1 MTAYATRAPLQLIN
15 NPHMMSEPSR
25 GGRRRS
31 SRLEDKED
39 APFAN
44 GIVHD
49 PEPVKGRQNITG
61 KQGKGSVNGAGAKA
75 AAKRKP
81 EPSYDEEYDGFAF
94 TRTRAK
100 KAKAEAVLAS
110 TAEEP
115 RQEERAEPAPT
126 RKTKKQVT
134 NSPSVAPVENEEKP
148 AKRRSAR
155 HSGEHE
161 SSNPPALPVK
171 KRRKDRASSELRPE
185 HGGEGSHTDNEP
197 SRQEP
202 RQEHTQ
208 PIEVTFDAT
217 KIALPFADTP
227 IIRRNK
233 EMRKTNASRRS
244 SLGMRGRRASS
255 LIDTG
260 KSNAMPHD
268 EVETSE
274 FYKHIASD
282 GLSEPRRM
290 KQLLTWCATRALG
303 EKPLFS
309 TEDGNARLAAR
320 EIQSQLL
327 KDFSTKSE
335 MSDWFS
341 RNDSTSEPSLP
352 KPNPMNV
359 SNLAKI
365 QDLEQQIARLQ
376 AERQTW
382 ESLLRPP
389 PDSAVLL
396 PPLPLD
402 PPAPSTIDSNLLS
415 DPSQT
420 AALETLQS
428 STSDFQPSLSAVTSS
443 RLQGINQN
451 LEFEVDKFAHNVHA
465 LGAYKDAAER
475 MAHDVLGMSA
485 EALEKRHQEG
495 KARAA
500 GEGGEPGMRDVLRG
514 LSRVIDR

>member
-1 MTAYATRAPLQLIN
+1 
-15 NPHMMSEPSR
+15 MMSEPSR

-49 PEPVKGRQNITG
+49 SEPVKGRQSTTV
-61 KQGKGSVNGAGAKA
+61 KQGKASVNGAGVKS
-75 AAKRKP
+75 AAKRQLAW
-81 EPSYDEEYDGFAF
+81 DEEADGFAF

-115 RQEERAEPAPT
+115 RQEEQAEPAPT
-126 RKTKKQVT
+126 RKSKKKAT
-134 NSPSVAPVENEEKP
+134 GSPSAAPVENGGET
-148 AKRRSAR
+148 ARRRSTR

-161 SSNPPALPVK
+161 NADPPALPVK
-171 KRRKDRASSELRPE
+171 KRRKDRASSELKPD
-185 HGGEGSHTDNEP
+185 HGGERSHMDNERARKDP
-197 SRQEP
+197 Q
-202 RQEHTQ
+202 QNHTQ

-233 EMRKTNASRRS
+233 EMRKTNATRRS

-268 EVETSE
+268 EVESSE

-341 RNDSTSEPSLP
+341 RNDSTPEPSLP
-352 KPNPMNV
+352 RPNPMNV

-376 AERQTW
+376 TERQTW

-402 PPAPSTIDSNLLS
+402 PPAQLAIDSNLLS
-415 DPSQT
+415 DPAQT

-428 STSDFQPSLSAVTSS
+428 LTSDFQPSLSAITSS
-443 RLQGINQN
+443 RLQAINQN
-451 LEFEVDKFAHNVHA
+451 LEFDVDKFAHNVHA

-475 MAHDVLGMSA
+475 IADEVLGLSA
-485 EALEKRHQEG
+485 EALEKRDREG

-514 LSRVIDR
+514 LSRVVDR

>member
-1 MTAYATRAPLQLIN
+1 
-15 NPHMMSEPSR
+15 MSEPSR

-39 APFAN
+39 APLAN
-44 GIVHD
+44 GIVND
-49 PEPVKGRQNITG
+49 SEPVKGRQYATG
-61 KQGKGSVNGAGAKA
+61 KQVKGSVNGTGVKP

-81 EPSYDEEYDGFAF
+81 DEQPAYDEVYDGFAF

-100 KAKAEAVLAS
+100 KAKAEAMLAS

-115 RQEERAEPAPT
+115 RQDERAEPAPT
-126 RKTKKQVT
+126 RKTNKKT
-134 NSPSVAPVENEEKP
+134 TSSPSAAPVENGEKP

-161 SSNPPALPVK
+161 NADPPPLPVK
-171 KRRKDRASSELRPE
+171 KRRKDCASSELKLDHSSERL
-185 HGGEGSHTDNEP
+185 HTDNER

-202 RQEHTQ
+202 QQEHTQ

-244 SLGMRGRRASS
+244 SLGLRGRRASS

-268 EVETSE
+268 EVESSE

-320 EIQSQLL
+320 EIQFQLL

-341 RNDSTSEPSLP
+341 RNDSTPEPSLP

-376 AERQTW
+376 TERQTW

-396 PPLPLD
+396 PPLPSD
-402 PPAPSTIDSNLLS
+402 PPPPSTIDPHLLS

-428 STSDFQPSLSAVTSS
+428 FTSDFQPSLSALTSS
-443 RLQGINQN
+443 RLQSINQN

-475 MAHDVLGMSA
+475 IADNVLGMSA

-495 KARAA
+495 SARAA
-500 GEGGEPGMRDVLRG
+500 GEASEIGMRDVLRG

>member
-1 MTAYATRAPLQLIN
+1 
-15 NPHMMSEPSR
+15 MSEPSR

-49 PEPVKGRQNITG
+49 SEPVKGRQNTTG
-61 KQGKGSVNGAGAKA
+61 KQGKGNVNVNGAGAKP

-81 EPSYDEEYDGFAF
+81 AYDEEDDGFAF

-115 RQEERAEPAPT
+115 RQEERPEPAPT
-126 RKTKKQVT
+126 RKPKKKAT
-134 NSPSVAPVENEEKP
+134 GSPSAAPVENGENTGR
-148 AKRRSAR
+148 RRSTR
-155 HSGEHE
+155 RSGEHE
-161 SSNPPALPVK
+161 NANPPALTVK
-171 KRRKDRASSELRPE
+171 KRRKDRASSELKVDHADER
-185 HGGEGSHTDNEP
+185 SHTD
-197 SRQEP
+197 SGRARQEP
-202 RQEHTQ
+202 QRDHTQ

-233 EMRKTNASRRS
+233 EMRKTNATRRS

-268 EVETSE
+268 EVESSE

-303 EKPLFS
+303 EKPVFS
-309 TEDGNARLAAR
+309 TEDGNAILAAR

-341 RNDSTSEPSLP
+341 RNDSTPEPSLP
-352 KPNPMNV
+352 KPNPMNT

-376 AERQTW
+376 TERQTW

-389 PDSAVLL
+389 PDSTVLL
-396 PPLPLD
+396 PPLPSD
-402 PPAPSTIDSNLLS
+402 PPAPSSINTNLLS

-428 STSDFQPSLSAVTSS
+428 FTSDFQPSLSAITSS
-443 RLQGINQN
+443 RLQSINQN
-451 LEFEVDKFAHNVHA
+451 LEFEVDKFAHNVHG

-475 MAHDVLGMSA
+475 IADDILGMSA
-485 EALEKRHQEG
+485 EALEKRDQEG
-495 KARAA
+495 RARAA
-500 GEGGEPGMRDVLRG
+500 GEGGEPRLRDVLRG